1 MENSHKI
8 TYSTHNLTVIHT
20 VRLFLC
26 ENILMKN
33 INERLIAI
41 GYSPICAKTIVEDY
55 QHIGKTKELLEY
67 LQYKEMQKS
76 IREHVMEVLG

>member
-1 MENSHKI
+1 
-8 TYSTHNLTVIHT
+8 
-20 VRLFLC
+20 
-26 ENILMKN
+26 MKN